1 MNATPFAALSPDFVL
16 DAIEALGFDPDG
28 RLQAL
33 NSFENRVYQV
43 GIEGGE
49 PLIAKFYRP
58 GRWSDAAIREEHA
71 YANELVEAELPVV
84 APLVIDGDT
93 LFDCDGQRV
102 ALFPRKGGRAPELE
116 GLDVA
121 QWLGRLIARIHSV
134 GARRPF
140 AARGRIDVASRVD
153 AAAAHVLDA
162 HLLPPQLVDRY
173 ERLVDAVATR
183 LDDQF
188 AVVQPALLRLHGD
201 CHPGNILWTPLDEWG
216 RGGPHFVD
224 LDDARM
230 GPAVQDLW
238 MLLSGDRRQRTQQ
251 LAALLDGYEQLRPF
265 DRRELAL
272 IEPLRTLRL
281 IHYSAWIARRWDDPA
296 FPAAF
301 PDFGT
306 PDYWRGQIDTLTDQ
320 IEAMQ
325 APPLVA

>member
-201 CHPGNILWTPLDEWG
+201 CHPGNILWTDA
-216 RGGPHFVD
+216 GPHFVD
-224 LDDARM
+224 LDDAAM
-230 GPAVQDLW
+230 GPAIQDLW
-238 MLLSGDRRQRTQQ
+238 MLMDGGAAQG
-251 LAALLDGYEQLRPF
+251 AALLEGYAEFRDLDPG
-265 DRRELAL
+265 ELSL
-272 IEPLRTLRL
+272 VEPLRIMRQ
-281 IHYSAWIARRWDDPA
+281 IHHAGWISARYDDPA
-296 FPAAF
+296 FPRAF
-301 PDFGT
+301 PFAAEPRWWEEHCD
-306 PDYWRGQIDTLTDQ
+306 DLMRWLESD
-320 IEAMQ
+320 
-325 APPLVA
+325 